1 MAKLT
6 EMKIAIAANPAI
18 ADSDIDDIFI
28 IISCH
33 PIKNIVEK
41 QLKSKQLGYLT
52 RTFDI
57 MQHTLVEK
65 SIDPFLLINR
75 LASSVGG
82 TLIDKET
89 GRKYYSFKSIII
101 APETPLDWGMLDF
114 DGSRK
119 GLDLGI
125 KDATEQLKLF
135 GI

>member
-65 SIDPFLLINR
+65 SINPFLLINR
-75 LASSVGG
+75 LASIVGG

-89 GRKYYSFKSIII
+89 GRKYS
-101 APETPLDWGMLDF
+101 
-114 DGSRK
+114 
-119 GLDLGI
+119 
-125 KDATEQLKLF
+125 
-135 GI
+135 